1 MIRLVVADDQSLIRG
16 AFVALLGLES
26 DLEVVGQASSV
37 EEVLDVVR
45 REQPDVVVMDV
56 QMPGSAGVAD
66 GIDASAAIRR
76 FAPHTRVIV
85 VTTFGRPGYLRRA
98 LEAGVLGFMVKDAPA
113 EHLIEGVRRVAQGL
127 RVVDPELAVSSL
139 STGPSPLTTREAEV
153 LASAGAGGTTA
164 DIARRVFL
172 SEGTVRNYLSSA
184 MGKVGAGTRAE
195 AVRIATEN
203 GWLG

>member
-1 MIRLVVADDQSLIRG
+1 MITVLIADDQALIRN
-16 AFVALLGLES
+16 AFAALLGLEP
-26 DLEVVGQASSV
+26 DIEVVAQSSTV
-37 EEVLDVVR
+37 GETIDR
-45 REQPDVVVMDV
+45 AMATTPDVVVMDV
-56 QMPGSAGVAD
+56 QMPGEGDNRD
-66 GIDASAAIRR
+66 GIDASAVLHERLPA
-76 FAPHTRVIV
+76 TKVII

-113 EHLIEGVRRVAQGL
+113 DHLIEGIRRVAKGL

-139 STGPSPLTTREAEV
+139 SVGPSPLTEREAEV
-153 LASAGAGGTTA
+153 LSAAGEGGTTT

-172 SEGTVRNYLSSA
+172 SEGTVRNHLSSA
-184 MGKVGAGTRAE
+184 MGKVGAANRAE